1 MQLQPNTSIGI
12 SSTSCWGY
20 DKIAVITLMRKN
32 FA

>member
-1 MQLQPNTSIGI
+1 MQLQPNTWIGI
-12 SSTSCWGY
+12 GSTSCWDC